1 MYNQTKSFFVFLV
14 IQFIVIFVQTWF
26 QSAQTSAE
34 HNMKIIQISPTA
46 FLCSIGVELYLMF
59 LFNLYFATFFNI
71 KNYTQILFLAYQIYL
86 TFSKIKYFLNLFV
99 VWYKVEE
106 DDVEELKKIT
116 RKIKWVIVL

>member
-26 QSAQTSAE
+26 QSAQTSPE
-34 HNMKIIQISPTA
+34 HNMKIIHISPTA

-99 VWYKVEE
+99 VWYRVEE
-106 DDVEELKKIT
+106 DDVEELKKIL